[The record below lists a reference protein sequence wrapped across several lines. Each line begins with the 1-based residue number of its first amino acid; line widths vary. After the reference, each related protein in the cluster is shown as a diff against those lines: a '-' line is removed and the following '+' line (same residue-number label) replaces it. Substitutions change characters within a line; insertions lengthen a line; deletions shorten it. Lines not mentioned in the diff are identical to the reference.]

1 MDNMPTTSFDVLKEW
16 IWKTTKNQKMAFLG
30 QCIALFCL
38 LLWVL
43 GWNVLKDIIARENN
57 APIKLLCGFYVIVY
71 APEIFYI
78 LYNKFWNAEIKIDWN
93 YYQKQAPKYGKKI
106 DGIIV
111 DELVEFLLNE
121 WGLPVDKVRN
131 FRGLNN
137 GAYKKLGDNL
147 ERMGILKRGAN
158 NARVLGTDDID
169 YIMEVLNSN
178 TDSDKIIY
186 KANDNEVYS
195 IYKK

>member
-1 MDNMPTTSFDVLKEW
+1 
-16 IWKTTKNQKMAFLG
+16 MAFLG

-38 LLWVL
+38 LMGTLWP
-43 GWNVLKDIIARENN
+43 NILKDILQRKNGASVKVAI
-57 APIKLLCGFYVIVY
+57 GFWVIVY
-71 APEIFYI
+71 APEIIHIFI
-78 LYNKFWNAEIKIDWN
+78 NRFWNAEVKIDRG
-93 YYQKQAPKYGKKI
+93 YYQKQAPKLGKKI
-106 DGIIV
+106 DWILV
-111 DELVEFLLNE
+111 DELIEFLLNE

-158 NARVLGTDDID
+158 NARVLGTDDVD
-169 YIMEVLNSN
+169 YMLEVLNSN
-178 TDSDKIIY
+178 SDSDKIIY
-186 KANDNEVYS
+186 KANENEIYN